1 MAKKLRICFHDRCF
15 DGTASAA
22 VFSRFY
28 RECLDAAAEFAY
40 VGLTHQPAGTPLDDR
55 IFDGDEN
62 VIVDFK
68 YSSSPRLTWWFDH
81 HQSAFLTPED
91 AEHFRRHRSET
102 KFYDPAY
109 KSCTKFLADIAQK
122 KFRFDPEPLAEL
134 IGWADIID
142 GAQYESPEAAVRMN
156 VPATQIAL
164 VIEASP
170 DDHMTTRLIPELGS
184 RPLAEVAALPFVA
197 ETFRELY
204 RRHENSLEVVRR
216 SAEATNGVVFFD
228 VADFPLEGY
237 NKFIPYFLFPDSY
250 YSVGI
255 SRSPQRIKV
264 AVGTNPWKHPPQEKN
279 LASLCERYG
288 GGGHARVAAISF
300 APEHL
305 DNARRAAREIAAELR
320 R

>member
-1 MAKKLRICFHDRCF
+1 MAKKVRICFHDRCF

-28 RECLDAAAEFAY
+28 RECVDPQAQFHY
-40 VGLTHQPAGTPLDDR
+40 SGLIHRPAGTQLDEG

-68 YSSSPRLTWWFDH
+68 YSPSARLTWWFDH
-81 HQSAFLTPED
+81 HQSAFLTPAD
-91 AEHFRRHRSET
+91 ADHFRRDRSGR
-102 KFYDPAY
+102 KFYDPGY
-109 KSCTKFLADIAQK
+109 KSCTKFLATVAREK
-122 KFRFDPEPLAEL
+122 FKFRPEPLEEL
-134 IGWADIID
+134 IRWADIID

-164 VIEASP
+164 VIEASN
-170 DDHMTTRLIPELGS
+170 DDQLTSRLIPALAGQPLG
-184 RPLAEVAALPFVA
+184 EVARLPTVA
-197 ETFRELY
+197 EHFQELY
-204 RRHENSLEVVRR
+204 RRHQNSIEVLREK
-216 SAEATNGVVFFD
+216 AEYDRGVVYFD
-228 VADFPLEGY
+228 LSDYPLEGY
-237 NKFIPYFLFPDSY
+237 NKFIPYYLYPDCV

-255 SRSPQRIKV
+255 SRTSQRLKV
-264 AVGTNPWKHPPQEKN
+264 AVGSNPWKQPEKEKN

-300 APEHL
+300 DASEFER
-305 DNARRAAREIAAELR
+305 ARRAGREIAEELR